1 MTRTDIRKHPMLKI
15 VIFRISF
22 LLITVSKIYRANI
35 KRERM
40 IRISPE
46 LIPRMN
52 ISLKMMFMFICSP
65 PTPKHAFNV
74 SSEAHF
80 CYLKLLETHF
90 CYLKA
95 SSGFLHSPMLSGLS
109 IFFATYQFYGG
120 KSKAGLQDTCQGSQR
135 AKSVASNQWSMV
147 QCGQDKRED
156 LDKNPSNVR
165 VLLQGYKKKIL

>member
-1 MTRTDIRKHPMLKI
+1 MLKI

-95 SSGFLHSPMLSGLS
+95 SSGFLHSPICYLG
-109 IFFATYQFYGG
+109 YQ
-120 KSKAGLQDTCQGSQR
+120 SSLPPT
-135 AKSVASNQWSMV
+135 NSMV
-147 QCGQDKRED
+147 ANQRLGYRTRVKVHKEQNHW
-156 LDKNPSNVR
+156 LQISGPWYSVVR
-165 VLLQGYKKKIL
+165 TGESIWIRTLTFDGYKKKIL